1 MLCIMPNTLWRKN
14 RERVKRNKE
23 TIIQWNC
30 NSLYIFLI
38 FSDLMATQQGFGVEE
53 IYRGVISDVVS
64 QVREAFLDEGID
76 IEVLQQLKK
85 AWETKIQASGAVD
98 LDARPP
104 PPPAQPPP
112 TKQSRHHTTQNTS
125 AQRPSTSDQT
135 PGTSQRPSS
144 SEQVQ
149 GTSAAAAP
157 QQQKTLAVSTQ
168 QQQQQN
174 LPQLPAPLQNPVQLL
189 NLPTQM
195 LNAAVQF
202 PPGILP
208 PGSQCAIIEGP
219 NGPNFVLLNPQMQ
232 LSLDSQ
238 AQLILQQN
246 AGNPSFRRPVQEIAT
261 KKEASNQHVPQLDGG
276 GPGMTDSS
284 SEEEQEDDPLKRYAG
299 LEDETA
305 QQESPAEEEVPLNSD
320 DDQSDDEDLDT
331 LFDADNVVVCQFEK
345 VHRARNK
352 WKFILKDGVM
362 QIKGKDYCFHKSNG
376 EAEW

>member
-1 MLCIMPNTLWRKN
+1 
-14 RERVKRNKE
+14 
-23 TIIQWNC
+23 
-30 NSLYIFLI
+30 
-38 FSDLMATQQGFGVEE
+38 MATQQGFGVEE

-125 AQRPSTSDQT
+125 TQRPSTSDQT

-149 GTSAAAAP
+149 GTSTTAS
-157 QQQKTLAVSTQ
+157 QQQKTLAVSAQ
-168 QQQQQN
+168 QQQS

-261 KKEASNQHVPQLDGG
+261 KKESSNQHIPQLDGG